1 MKWVYAVMSKEILY
15 LKFCNFIELD
25 MFISTMT
32 TTPCSTPSN
41 GNITSN
47 SSTNINGKGN
57 TPGPRPSATLHQGF
71 VAALKDTFGF
81 IETISHDKEIFFH
94 FR

>member
-1 MKWVYAVMSKEILY
+1 
-15 LKFCNFIELD
+15 
-25 MFISTMT
+25 MT
-32 TTPCSTPSN
+32 TTLCSTPSN
-41 GNITSN
+41 GNVTSN
-47 SSTNINGKGN
+47 SSTSINGKSN

-94 FR
+94 FRYLYKLRISVNLSVHLFRRKNNGN